1 MSKLNVLCPTNGTLI
16 TSNKISDETFSK
28 NMMGQGF
35 GIIPNDEVMC
45 APISGE
51 ITLISGHAYAI
62 KNLEGIE
69 VLIHMGINTVQISD
83 DEKAKIFNYH
93 YKVGD
98 KVNAKDPI
106 VNVDW
111 DTIKKLG
118 YDITTPVI
126 VLKESI
132 QNKSVTI
139 EAIGPCNVGDIAI
152 SVE

>member
-62 KNLEGIE
+62 KSSEGIE
-69 VLIHMGINTVQISD
+69 VLVHMGINTVQISD
-83 DEKAKIFNYH
+83 DEKTKIFNYH
-93 YKVGD
+93 HKVGD

-106 VNVDW
+106 ANVNW
-111 DTIKKLG
+111 TAIKSLG

-132 QNKSVTI
+132 QNKQVTI
-139 EAIGPCNVGDIAI
+139 EDIGPCSIGDIAI
-152 SVE
+152 SIE